1 MIEAKPSR
9 TATRVAMRRAAHQ
22 LLDRPLVFE
31 DPLAE
36 RILGS
41 WAKERLHEDIKS
53 ETPYGVQMRAWLAA
67 RSRLAEDMLA
77 EAVADGTRQYVVL
90 GAGMD
95 TFGYRNPWG
104 DVRVFEVD
112 FPATQAWK
120 QELLAST
127 SIFVPETVTFAPVDF
142 ERESLA
148 EGLGRVGFRRE
159 EPAFFSWLGVTMY
172 LARETT
178 LGTLRWV
185 EQSCARNGIC
195 FDYMAP
201 RETLGLRARFAFD
214 RLASRVAAAGEPFV
228 GFFAPEQLAALVR
241 EMGYARV
248 EDWNAARLN
257 ARYFADR
264 VDGLR
269 VAGSLGNI
277 MCARG

>member
-1 MIEAKPSR
+1 MIKAKPSR

-36 RILGS
+36 RILGA
-41 WAKERLHEDIKS
+41 WAKERLREDIKK
-53 ETPYGVQMRAWLAA
+53 ETPFGVQMRAWLAA

-120 QELLAST
+120 RELLEAND
-127 SIFVPETVTFAPVDF
+127 IFVPESVTFAPVDF
-142 ERESLA
+142 ERESLG
-148 EGLGRVGFRRE
+148 EGLARVGFKRE

-185 EQSCARNGIC
+185 RESCARNGIC

-201 RETLGLRARFAFD
+201 RETLGLRHKMAFD
-214 RLASRVAAAGEPFV
+214 ALASRVAAAGEPFV
-228 GFFAPEQLAALVR
+228 GFFAPEELTALLR

-248 EDWNAARLN
+248 DDWAAARLN

-264 VDGLR
+264 ADGLR